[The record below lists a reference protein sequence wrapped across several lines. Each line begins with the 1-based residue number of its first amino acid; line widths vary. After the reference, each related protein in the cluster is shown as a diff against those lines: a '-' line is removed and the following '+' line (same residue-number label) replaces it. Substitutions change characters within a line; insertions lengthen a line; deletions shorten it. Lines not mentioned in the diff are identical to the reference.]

1 MLIPKDQTMSSREI
15 SDLTGKE
22 HKNVLRDCDNLSQ
35 DYKEM
40 GMAQISAVNYKAEN
54 GQEYRE
60 YKLTRMQTFD
70 LMTGY
75 NTKLRIKVNRRWEEL
90 EKRGV
95 IDFTDPKAVLQL
107 AQSWADEQEKRLA
120 AEKQVK
126 VLELKTELMDRV
138 LDADE
143 KIDIGQAAKILELPF
158 GRNTLFEKLREKGIF
173 FKNRNE
179 PKQEYIERGF
189 FQLKEKFI
197 KRNNHNGFVVI
208 KVLVTQKGLEFIA
221 NIFKAVPAQKL
232 LATIE

>member
-15 SDLTGKE
+15 ADLTGKQ
-22 HKNVLRDCDNLSQ
+22 HKNVLVDCDKLNA

-40 GMAQISAVNYKAEN
+40 GMAEISAVNYTAEN

-107 AQSWADEQEKRLA
+107 AQNWAEEQEKRLA

-126 VLELKTELMDRV
+126 ALEAKTFPLYSFLKF
-138 LDADE
+138 A
-143 KIDIGQAAKILELPF
+143 
-158 GRNTLFEKLREKGIF
+158 
-173 FKNRNE
+173 
-179 PKQEYIERGF
+179 Y
-189 FQLKEKFI
+189 
-197 KRNNHNGFVVI
+197 
-208 KVLVTQKGLEFIA
+208 
-221 NIFKAVPAQKL
+221 
-232 LATIE
+232 